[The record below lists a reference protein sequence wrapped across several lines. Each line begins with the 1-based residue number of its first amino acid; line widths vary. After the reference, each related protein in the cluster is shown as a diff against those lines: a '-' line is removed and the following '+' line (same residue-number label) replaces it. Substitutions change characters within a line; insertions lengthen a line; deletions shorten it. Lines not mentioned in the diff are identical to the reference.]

1 MDIEEVRKAAERVL
15 WKDRSHEDYWQ
26 QDDHDEYALASFVI
40 AELARRDAEAA
51 ERALPITEEWLRSI
65 GAIIDAEDGV
75 VEFCWLPGELVI
87 LSGGLLLWT
96 VDCVEV
102 GKIATRG
109 QLLDVHG
116 VIARS

>member
-51 ERALPITEEWLRSI
+51 ELVALRRIVDKVSGEAAFSGLPESLQEEIYRLQDSRCT
-65 GAIIDAEDGV
+65 G
-75 VEFCWLPGELVI
+75 
-87 LSGGLLLWT
+87 
-96 VDCVEV
+96 
-102 GKIATRG
+102 
-109 QLLDVHG
+109 
-116 VIARS
+116 